1 MGKKV
6 DLHATADIAC
16 LTTTHADGLS
26 SHLLS
31 RALVMLSVCDVGCG
45 QQCGGRGG
53 MGLTGCSVAPVAGS
67 SICWAWG
74 CWTSWAGMFA
84 GGVCS
89 EDVQKV
95 VVRAI
100 GIDLVK
106 TSE

>member
-1 MGKKV
+1 
-6 DLHATADIAC
+6 
-16 LTTTHADGLS
+16 
-26 SHLLS
+26 
-31 RALVMLSVCDVGCG
+31 
-45 QQCGGRGG
+45 